1 VGPLP
6 FTHPSGAHATKTS
19 LFSTLPLYI
28 KTFHY
33 IIKKPARAP
42 LFRAFYYIFL
52 AHLQSI
58 VFVCF
63 FVPELANSQASLE
76 EQEPNERVVT
86 ALYKALSS
94 KDFDEV
100 QRLLAP
106 DLEWWFH
113 GPPNH
118 QHLMRLLTG
127 SSKEDSF
134 VFVPQSIVAFGS
146 TVLVEGYD
154 KERSV
159 SWVHAW
165 TVTDGIIT
173 QVREYFNTSVIV
185 ARFGDSKGQGVG
197 GASQTISSPAVTLK
211 SVNKC
216 QSVWESKLCDNNSV
230 PGLVL
235 AL

>member
-1 VGPLP
+1 M
-6 FTHPSGAHATKTS
+6 
-19 LFSTLPLYI
+19 
-28 KTFHY
+28 
-33 IIKKPARAP
+33 
-42 LFRAFYYIFL
+42 
-52 AHLQSI
+52 
-58 VFVCF
+58 
-63 FVPELANSQASLE
+63 
-76 EQEPNERVVT
+76 VT

-94 KDFDEV
+94 KGFDEV

-113 GPPNH
+113 GPPDH
-118 QHLMRLLTG
+118 QHLMHLLTG
-127 SSKEDSF
+127 SSSPNNSF
-134 VFVPQSIVAFGS
+134 VFVPQSVVAFGS

-173 QVREYFNTSVIV
+173 QVREYFNTSVTV
-185 ARFGDSKGQGVG
+185 ARFGSHP
-197 GASQTISSPAVTLK
+197 ISSSDVVSQPEPAIH
-211 SVNKC
+211 KC
-216 QSVWESKLCDNNSV
+216 QSVWQSQLSDESA